1 VNRAPEKGDI
11 ICSAEELQRFT
22 EDVLQALGTRKAD
35 ARDMAGQIVGSEL
48 AGHESHGMR
57 RLPEYV
63 RRVQGGWAAPAASAS
78 IEVDRGS
85 LIRLNGNSGF
95 GHLVLRDATELAVE
109 RARKHGIAAVAVHN
123 CEYAGRLSYF
133 CEAAAAAGVATLLF
147 VNDSGAGRNVAPPG
161 GMEGR
166 MSTNP
171 IAAGI
176 PRAQAPHLVLD
187 IATSAVAMGR
197 LSEWR
202 DRGEDLPP
210 DWVTAEGFLQSFG
223 GHKGF
228 GLALVAEALA
238 GALTTAGTVSPI
250 PATPA
255 QELQG
260 ALLIALDVE
269 QLRPLDEFVAEVE
282 SFLGYLKD
290 TPIGPDTPRVRVPG
304 ENSAETTVLRHRDG
318 ITLKPFTWDAICEL
332 AADLDVALPTSTIS
346 EASRDERSA

>member
-1 VNRAPEKGDI
+1 MSNGEIVYEAD
-11 ICSAEELQRFT
+11 ELQRFT
-22 EDVLQALGTRKAD
+22 EAALRALGTGAAD
-35 ARDMAGQIVGSEL
+35 ARYIAGQIVGSEL
-48 AGHESHGMR
+48 AGHESHGLR

-63 RRVQGGWAAPAASAS
+63 QRAQGGWAAPSASAS
-78 IEVDRGS
+78 VEVDRGS
-85 LIRLNGNSGF
+85 LVRLNGNGGF
-95 GHLVLRDATELAVE
+95 GHTVMRDATGLAIE
-109 RARKHGIAAVAVHN
+109 RSRAHGIAAVAVHN
-123 CEYAGRLSYF
+123 SEYAGRLSYF
-133 CEAAAAAGVATLLF
+133 CEAAAEAGVATLLF
-147 VNDSGAGRNVAPPG
+147 VNDSGAGKNVAPPG
-161 GMEGR
+161 GLEGR

-202 DRGEDLPP
+202 DRGEDIPH
-210 DWVTAEGFLQSFG
+210 DWVTPEGFLRSFG

-238 GALTTAGTVSPI
+238 GALTTAGTVSAV

-255 QELQG
+255 GQLQG

-282 SFLGYLKD
+282 SFLCYLQD
-290 TPIGPDTPRVRVPG
+290 TPVAPDAAPVRVPG
-304 ENSAETTVLRHRDG
+304 EGGAETAERRLAEG
-318 ITLKPFTWDAICEL
+318 ITLKPFTRDALRLL
-332 AADLDVALPTSTIS
+332 AEDLGLAMPTARGTADEEQST
-346 EASRDERSA
+346 